1 MSVATGASVEKLEV
15 FAQTIPT
22 AVPSR
27 YPAVALLHLDCDLY
41 ESTREALEYAS
52 PALQD
57 GAMLMFDD
65 WFHYRANP
73 RKGQARAF
81 SEFLAAHPEWIATS
95 YRTYATFCHAFILS
109 RR

>member
-1 MSVATGASVEKLEV
+1 M
-15 FAQTIPT
+15 
-22 AVPSR
+22 
-27 YPAVALLHLDCDLY
+27 HLDCDLY

-73 RKGQARAF
+73 HKGQARAF